1 MKYSGENPCEV
12 SPKCYSDI
20 EKSLEVWYNSENNPF
35 RNYFENARRVDQK
48 YIVNKFDL
56 VIEDYDNHREFVEV
70 KLVSKENDDMVAFK
84 EVFDKVYGEI
94 V

>member
-1 MKYSGENPCEV
+1 MTYSQENPCHV
-12 SPKCYSDI
+12 STACYKDM
-20 EKSLEVWYNSENNPF
+20 ETSLELWFNSENNPF
-35 RNYFENARRVDQK
+35 RSYFENARRVDQK

-56 VIEDYDNHREFVEV
+56 VIEDYDNNGDFVEV
-70 KLVSKENDDMVAFK
+70 KLVSKKGSNRVVFK

>member
-1 MKYSGENPCEV
+1 MKYSGESPCEV
-12 SPKCYSDI
+12 SPECYWDI
-20 EKSLEVWYNSENNPF
+20 ETALECWYNSENNPF

-56 VIEDYDNHREFVEV
+56 VIEDYDNHGEFVEV
-70 KLVSKENDDMVAFK
+70 KLVSKENSDMVGFRC
-84 EVFDKVYGEI
+84 VFDKKYGEI